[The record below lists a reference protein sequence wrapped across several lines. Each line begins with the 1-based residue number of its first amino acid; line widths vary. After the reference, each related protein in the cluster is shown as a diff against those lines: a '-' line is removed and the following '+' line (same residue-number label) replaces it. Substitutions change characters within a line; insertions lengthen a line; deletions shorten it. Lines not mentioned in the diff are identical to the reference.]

1 MRFSAFTWLG
11 RRLTDTVTPAGR
23 LRPNLH
29 RLDVPRRL
37 ILAVYRS
44 ISTLHAMKMEL

>member
-11 RRLTDTVTPAGR
+11 RHLTDTVTAAGR

-29 RLDVPRRL
+29 RLDVPGPPILGRL
-37 ILAVYRS
+37 
-44 ISTLHAMKMEL
+44 